1 MKKGIKAIRISVFA
15 VILIWLM
22 NEAAN
27 TIVKCADTINAIK
40 INYILSRMLPV
51 VFILFILLMIILI
64 KNSGLAALRVT
75 ILDVLSIVM
84 FISFMLLLQR
94 DVMILKEI
102 SMFQVQSN
110 NAYSSF
116 YGNGIGGGRGYADFE
131 KTLDDKIEYIKKT
144 GNHNILEE
152 IYQIQSGENIFIYY
166 NVDEEAIMEIAF
178 FNLDDLYYYLGN
190 TYLQYN

>member
-15 VILIWLM
+15 VILISLM

-116 YGNGIGGGRGYADFE
+116 YGNGIGGG
-131 KTLDDKIEYIKKT
+131 
-144 GNHNILEE
+144 
-152 IYQIQSGENIFIYY
+152 
-166 NVDEEAIMEIAF
+166 
-178 FNLDDLYYYLGN
+178 
-190 TYLQYN
+190 

>member
-116 YGNGIGGGRGYADFE
+116 YGNGIGGGVEDMQ
-131 KTLDDKIEYIKKT
+131 
-144 GNHNILEE
+144 ILKRLLT
-152 IYQIQSGENIFIYY
+152 IR
-166 NVDEEAIMEIAF
+166 
-178 FNLDDLYYYLGN
+178 
-190 TYLQYN
+190 

>member
-116 YGNGIGGGRGYADFE
+116 YGNGIGGG
-131 KTLDDKIEYIKKT
+131 
-144 GNHNILEE
+144 
-152 IYQIQSGENIFIYY
+152 
-166 NVDEEAIMEIAF
+166 
-178 FNLDDLYYYLGN
+178 
-190 TYLQYN
+190 